1 MRPRSR
7 GTAWSGRRCSAAP
20 PNPRFAT
27 ARVRYMAAPVI
38 LAVEED
44 PDALRDIDQELND
57 RYARHYRVR
66 SMSSAS
72 GAREWLEELS
82 AAGDEV
88 ALILAGQWLSGM
100 TGSDLLNEAHHL
112 HPHAKRALLVEWGG
126 FGDRPTGKAIF
137 DSIAHGRIDHY
148 LLKPSAPPD
157 ELFHNTISGLLLE
170 WAEAQRAFPFTIR
183 VVGESWSGRAYELR
197 KALNRCAYPHAF
209 WLADSSGGRA
219 VVNAVGENAK
229 LPLMLLPDG
238 RVLQNPTNAEIALAS
253 GGPVAPDREDYE
265 LVIVGAGPAGL
276 SAAVYAASEGFNTLV
291 VDDGGIG
298 GQATSSSLIRNYLG
312 FPRGVSGRRLAQQ
325 AYEQA
330 WVFGASFAFMQQ
342 VADLR
347 RENDWL
353 AVTLS
358 DFGAVRARAILLA
371 SGASYRR
378 LGIPAL
384 EELNGAGVFYGGPT
398 SEAPAMAGR
407 HVYILGG
414 ANSAGQ
420 AALYLARYAEHVT
433 VVVRADSLSAG
444 MSHYLI
450 REIEGTP
457 NVSVR
462 LRTKIID
469 GGGGAR
475 LDHLVLQDQ
484 GSGSEETVDAGGLF
498 LMIGARPHT
507 EWLPPE
513 VDRDEQGFIL
523 TGTDLP
529 ATRTW
534 PLKRRPFLLETSM
547 PAVFAAGDVRYGS
560 GKRVAS
566 AVGEGAVAIQ
576 LLHRLF
582 ASESQRPPD
591 SSPERLAIVG
601 L

>member
-1 MRPRSR
+1 
-7 GTAWSGRRCSAAP
+7 
-20 PNPRFAT
+20 
-27 ARVRYMAAPVI
+27 MAAPVI
-38 LAVEED
+38 LAVDED

-66 SMSSAS
+66 SMSSAAE
-72 GAREWLEELS
+72 AREWLAELS

-112 HPHAKRALLVEWGG
+112 HPHAKRALMVEWGG

-219 VVNAVGENAK
+219 VVNAAGENAK
-229 LPLMLLPDG
+229 LPLMMLPDG

-253 GGPVAPDREDYE
+253 GGPVAPEREDYE

-353 AVTLS
+353 TVTLS

-420 AALYLARYAEHVT
+420 AALYLARYAAHVT

-469 GGGGAR
+469 GGGGGW

-484 GSGSEETVDAGGLF
+484 GNGSEETVDAGGLF
-498 LMIGARPHT
+498 LMIGSHPHT

-529 ATRTW
+529 ASRTW

-582 ASESQRPPD
+582 ASEPQHPPD
-591 SSPERLAIVG
+591 PSPERLAIVG